1 MLHRSSFFFHTVSLS
16 LDAETVTTW
25 RWLEWTSV
33 LQCRLSDNISPLT
46 MNEFAP
52 LHCLDMPSVSRVE
65 DVVMDDNVCAARLLY
80 ARKSGS
86 PIVFRHEARVN
97 FHNLENAS
105 LLLRIHR
112 SFQEHWKAVEE
123 YDKDM
128 ADLASWHQL
137 KALEHQSQK
146 HQHQEDEED
155 EFWTDCSV
163 LLCVAFGACCL
174 LNLQRAQFQS
184 EAQV

>member
-1 MLHRSSFFFHTVSLS
+1 MLHRSSFFLHTVSLS

-105 LLLRIHR
+105 LFAADPLKLPGTLESYWGVRQGYCR
-112 SFQEHWKAVEE
+112 SSF
-123 YDKDM
+123 
-128 ADLASWHQL
+128 LAS
-137 KALEHQSQK
+137 AESA
-146 HQHQEDEED
+146 
-155 EFWTDCSV
+155 WTSKPETSTS
-163 LLCVAFGACCL
+163 GGWGGWG
-174 LNLQRAQFQS
+174 LNRL
-184 EAQV
+184 